1 MDAVG
6 VRSRGWDSKLSL
18 SIGRIF
24 YFYKSESWFHV
35 KIPKSINILQL
46 RLRSQDKSVAI
57 HQQIWS
63 NFLLRRRPSM
73 IGRKKKVFS
82 ACSQIVAKKATAAIS
97 TFSRTGFN
105 KNYPILLAIK
115 VQRSHFYESP
125 VLFLLEHDSTLGKHL
140 KRLLGKIFFVLCFSQ
155 NRNLYIYLLLCTFDA
170 KRGHFL
176 ANYYNNI

>member
-6 VRSRGWDSKLSL
+6 VRSKGWDSNLSL
-18 SIGRIF
+18 SKKWKKIIGRIF
-24 YFYKSESWFHV
+24 YFYKSESWFHE

-46 RLRSQDKSVAI
+46 RLRSQDKSAAI

-125 VLFLLEHDSTLGKHL
+125 VLFLLEHDSTLGKH
-140 KRLLGKIFFVLCFSQ
+140 
-155 NRNLYIYLLLCTFDA
+155 
-170 KRGHFL
+170 
-176 ANYYNNI
+176 